1 MSDDVLPLLIRDARD
16 PAPRRPRAL
25 LLTYACSPD
34 HGSEPGVGWN
44 RAIEAARTCDT
55 WAVCEEGRYGP
66 PIRAYL
72 DRHGPIPGLTFIFV
86 AKPAWLARCSFLP
99 GAGHLSYHLWQRRV
113 YRVAKK
119 LHDEVGFDLVHQ
131 VTFCGY
137 REPSYLWRLGVPFIW
152 GPVGGTQNYPW
163 RFLGLAG
170 FKGAIREATRSV
182 LNWLQLRFSLQVRRA
197 AKSAAV
203 VLAANT
209 TVQGDFARALGIVPQ
224 VQLETGIRSIN
235 HAPRTSTNGPL
246 RILWSG
252 DLQCWKALPLLLRAL
267 AALPK
272 QTEYEVRILGRGPLE
287 RSLQRLARRLGV
299 DQRLSWMGWLPFRD
313 ALDQYAWANVL
324 AFTSLRDTSGNVV
337 LEALANGLPI
347 VCLDHQGVHDMVTP
361 ECGIKV
367 PVTRPRKVILGLS
380 SALQQLSDDP
390 ALRAR
395 LADGALERAEEYLWE
410 RQGERMTE
418 VYAQVLS
425 AVRVLATQTPL
436 LQAPVLQAR
445 DQ

>member
-1 MSDDVLPLLIRDARD
+1 MSDDAPPLLIRTARD
-16 PAPRRPRAL
+16 AGPRRPRAL

-72 DRHGPIPGLTFIFV
+72 DRHGPIPGLTFVFV
-86 AKPAWLARCSFLP
+86 PKPAWLARCSFLP
-99 GAGHLSYHLWQRRV
+99 GAGHLSYHLWQRRA
-113 YRVAKK
+113 YSLAKK
-119 LHDEVGFDLVHQ
+119 LHAEVGFDFAHQ

-152 GPVGGTQNYPW
+152 GPVGGTQNYPR
-163 RFLGLAG
+163 RFLAMAG

-182 LNWLQLRFSLQVRRA
+182 LNRLQLRFSPQVRRA
-197 AKSAAV
+197 AKSAAI

-209 TVQGDFARALGIVPQ
+209 TVQRDFARALGIAPQ

-235 HAPRTSTNGPL
+235 HAPRATSGGPL

-267 AALPK
+267 VALPK
-272 QTEYEVRILGRGPLE
+272 ETEYEVRILGRGPLE
-287 RSLQRLARRLGV
+287 RSLQRLAQRLGV
-299 DQRLSWMGWLPFRD
+299 DQRLTWMGWLPFRE
-313 ALDQYAWANVL
+313 ALDQYAWANLL

-347 VCLDHQGVHDMVTP
+347 VCLDHQGVRDMVTP

-367 PVTRPRKVILGLS
+367 PVTGPQEVIVGLAA
-380 SALQQLSDDP
+380 ALQLLSDDP

-395 LADGALERAEEYLWE
+395 LTSGALERAEEYLWE

-425 AVRVLATQTPL
+425 AVRTAAPLAPL
-436 LQAPVLQAR
+436 VPAA
-445 DQ
+445 D